1 MAHGA
6 LSRVIRPVHTPMDG
20 DLVVALSTGLSGRQ
34 GNLMQAATLG
44 ARALEKAILDAVR
57 SATGTKAVPSAKELS
72 GKGGERHD

>member
-1 MAHGA
+1 
-6 LSRVIRPVHTPMDG
+6 MDG

-57 SATGTKAVPSAKELS
+57 SATGTPTLPSVNDLA
-72 GKGGERHD
+72 GKGGRSHD